1 MAKQNGIKD
10 LSLAFNTVKYKK
22 KDPHLKVIKS
32 RNSGFTESS
41 LEKKKDRL
49 GYNDRDFLERRKS
62 LLKELY
68 DEGRKSE
75 FSDEREKFSLRK
87 DFTGDNYQTLIATK
101 QLKKKVKKK
110 KNNFNLDE
118 EDDVDNDYITNQ
130 SISGNFGG
138 HLGEDFN
145 NNSVDNLEFTHQG
158 KSISTLDDKVIRK
171 YNGEIDEDN
180 EFEDGSYN
188 GDRKGDSILDEK
200 NMPGFFFGQGNS
212 DGTLTKSR
220 QEIFKEIMQKSKL
233 AKMEMKRHRE
243 SLEEELASLD
253 DAFSQV
259 QSMLSFKQ
267 SRKDRIN
274 SLLNVN
280 TNTSNTEHNNVQ
292 SSDKTMEE
300 LDEYEQLRNLLKFDT
315 RTGVS
320 DRIKTDEEIAKLNAE
335 KLERLEKERRE
346 RMLLDHSNIDI
357 ELSTESETEYFRDD
371 FEEEEEKEEDEE
383 EEDEEEEDE
392 EEENEEKEDEEEE
405 NERKEEAKLEEKK
418 MEEKKMEGEEEKG
431 EKEGEDEKVIMP
443 TFKGFFDF
451 GIKENEEIDW
461 LVNDESEQNLPFSIN
476 LKSILKEY
484 SVRGLMEFMSGFSPK
499 SQWKLISRFRSC
511 FNKGDTAML
520 NDLKLLLGF
529 LVKYPLKCLRS
540 AELDFEKKSVFQFII
555 NYLKLMSGHLLFM
568 AETDPKECLIIF
580 TYFTFE
586 ICHSTFPSV
595 YHKYKKVEKFLNDN
609 LLNVEN
615 ENYYTEILEECP
627 SLYQL
632 SEDIYELTL
641 EHIVICR
648 MMFVLFP
655 VTDAQHPILTPVII
669 CLEQWAHRWSQV
681 GKSLL
686 NTITPDQDS
695 EHFKY
700 NQVRLA
706 GGNNPNISCMIG
718 VIGLLEISS
727 IGYVN
732 SKSHNNSDDLLERF
746 SIGYFTLSLSCLKWL
761 LLPSD
766 NDSNSNGNDNFS
778 NEKGI
783 QLSMGILR
791 SLLRVISVFKDL
803 QGFHATIL
811 HLIRENIK
819 QVNYSL
825 MKLNNC
831 QILLNLV
838 SEIESISTEIVNRS
852 QKPISLCPR
861 QTPTIRSLIPKIDDP
876 SVPFAAKAMLKAKHG
891 PKESQYEH
899 EKRLYLSRMRKEVN
913 TARRQANRQLRKDSQ
928 VIADAWHES
937 RADKSRKQNS
947 KYNSFMKML
956 EDDQAEYKRM
966 KTTGGTMDTSIQ
978 SYRANKQNK
987 KKNQKMAGNKTANGL
1002 VH

>member
-1 MAKQNGIKD
+1 MAKNNGIKD
-10 LSLAFNTVKYKK
+10 LSSAFNVVKYKK

-32 RNSGFTESS
+32 RNSSKIENSLDKRKDKLGF
-41 LEKKKDRL
+41 
-49 GYNDRDFLERRKS
+49 NDRDFLERKRS
-62 LLKELY
+62 ILKELY
-68 DEGRKSE
+68 SEGRKSE
-75 FSDEREKFSLRK
+75 FNDEREKFALRK
-87 DFTGDNYQTLIATK
+87 DSIGDNYQTLIATK
-101 QLKKKVKKK
+101 QLKKKVKKR

-118 EDDVDNDYITNQ
+118 EDDDNDYRGYFGENLKNNTSTN
-130 SISGNFGG
+130 
-138 HLGEDFN
+138 D
-145 NNSVDNLEFTHQG
+145 LEFTHQG
-158 KSISTLDDKVIRK
+158 KSISALDDKAIRK
-171 YNGEIDEDN
+171 YDGNIDEDN
-180 EFEDGSYN
+180 DFNDNDYTSS
-188 GDRKGDSILDEK
+188 RKGDSILDEK

-212 DGTLTKSR
+212 DGTSIKSR

-243 SLEEELASLD
+243 SLEEELVNLD
-253 DAFSQV
+253 SAFSQV
-259 QSMLSFKQ
+259 QSMLSYKQ
-267 SRKDRIN
+267 SRKDRVN
-274 SLLNVN
+274 SLLNNINSNSSV
-280 TNTSNTEHNNVQ
+280 TNNNGNNNNNNIQ
-292 SSDKTMEE
+292 SSDKNIEE

-335 KLERLEKERRE
+335 KLERLEKERKE
-346 RMLLDHSNIDI
+346 RMNLDDSNIDI
-357 ELSTESETEYFRDD
+357 GLSTESENEYFKDEFDD
-371 FEEEEEKEEDEE
+371 EDGEEEDGFEEEEEEEEEEEGEEEEEEEGQKVEKDCFEEE
-383 EEDEEEEDE
+383 EEDREGEG
-392 EEENEEKEDEEEE
+392 
-405 NERKEEAKLEEKK
+405 
-418 MEEKKMEGEEEKG
+418 EGEEEDY
-431 EKEGEDEKVIMP
+431 EDDEERVKLAS
-443 TFKGFFDF
+443 KGFIDF
-451 GIKENEEIDW
+451 ELNEIDW
-461 LVNDESEQNLPFSIN
+461 LVNDESEPNLSFSVN
-476 LKSILKEY
+476 LKKILKEY
-484 SVRGLMEFMSGFSPK
+484 SLKGLMEFMNGFSPK
-499 SQWKLISRFRSC
+499 SQWKFICRFRSC

-520 NDLKLLLGF
+520 NDLKLLIGF
-529 LVKYPLKCLRS
+529 LIKYPLNCLRT
-540 AELDFEKKSVFQFII
+540 AESDSEKKDIFQFII
-555 NYLKLMSGHLLFM
+555 NYLKLMSSHLLFM

-586 ICHSTFPSV
+586 ICHTTFPSV

-648 MMFVLFP
+648 MMFILFP
-655 VTDAQHPILTPVII
+655 VTDAQHPILTPVIM

-686 NTITPDQDS
+686 NIKTPDKDS
-695 EHFKY
+695 EEFKY
-700 NQVRLA
+700 NQIRLV
-706 GGNNPNISCMIG
+706 GGSNPNISCMIG
-718 VIGLLEISS
+718 VICLLEISS
-727 IGYVN
+727 IGYAN
-732 SKSHNNSDDLLERF
+732 SKSNNNGNELLERF

-761 LLPSD
+761 LLSDSD
-766 NDSNSNGNDNFS
+766 NNISID
-778 NEKGI
+778 EKRI
-783 QLSMGILR
+783 SLSIGILK
-791 SLLRVISVFKDL
+791 SLIRVISAFKDL
-803 QGFHATIL
+803 QGFHAIII

-819 QVNYSL
+819 QINESL
-825 MKLNNC
+825 MKMDNC
-831 QILLNLV
+831 KVLLNLV
-838 SEIESISTEIVNRS
+838 SEIESISTEIANRP

-876 SVPFAAKAMLKAKHG
+876 SVPFAAKAMLRAKNG

-899 EKRLYLSRMRKEVN
+899 EKKHYLSRLKKEVN
-913 TARRQANRQLRKDSQ
+913 TARRQASRQLRKDSQ
-928 VIADAWHES
+928 VIASAWHEN
-937 RADKSRKQNS
+937 RMEKSNKQNS